1 MHRAMTW
8 LAVGLLLT
16 VGIGAVYMSTVGL
29 GGTQAAT
36 TGYLTQAAERG
47 SVTQSSAA
55 TGTVAAAATY
65 SLAFGTEPRLS
76 DTTSTTSSTQ
86 DWTVDEVLVS
96 VGDRV
101 TAGQALATADTSD
114 LEASITELEA
124 SLRSAR
130 LTLREAE
137 TTLEDAK
144 ANAQQDLVDATS
156 AVAAARLSLKSARAQ
171 RNAAGDGTASLQAR
185 ISLINARDQLRAA
198 RRQRDEVNATLKGDF
213 PQETISLAQAQ
224 AEVLDM
230 ESQVADLSGEL
241 EHAQLV
247 APVDGVVSDVN
258 ITAGLAAPTSD
269 DILVD
274 SAVLQVVADV
284 VESDVSS
291 VSVGQPAIVTIDAL
305 DTSVAGT
312 VTSVAPTT
320 TGGTSSVVTFP
331 VTVTLTDPDG
341 TIRSGMSSD
350 VEITFAEAADVVTV
364 PAVALMGRD
373 GSYMIRV
380 LASDGSVEMRPVTV
394 GLVSETLA
402 EIQSGLAEGESVVV
416 GTDTPQT
423 STTGDEID
431 IGPGGVGGLGG
442 LGGLTGG
449 GAPPQGP
456 FRLRVEE

>member
-1 MHRAMTW
+1 MMTW

-16 VGIGAVYMSTVGL
+16 VGIGAVVMSTVGL

-36 TGYLTQAAERG
+36 TGYLTQAAQRG
-47 SVTQSSAA
+47 SVTQGSAA
-55 TGTVAAAATY
+55 TGTVASAATY

-76 DTTSTTSSTQ
+76 DTTSTTSTTQ
-86 DWTVDEVLVS
+86 AWTVDEVLVS

-114 LEASITELEA
+114 LEASITELQA
-124 SLRSAR
+124 SLDSAR
-130 LTLREAE
+130 LSRREAE
-137 TTLEDAK
+137 ATLQDARTQ
-144 ANAQQDLVDATS
+144 AQQDLVDATS
-156 AVAAARLSLKSARAQ
+156 SVAAARLSLKSARAQ

-185 ISLINARDQLRAA
+185 IGLINARDQLRAA
-198 RRQRDEVNATLKGDF
+198 RRQRDEINETLMGDF
-213 PQETISLAQAQ
+213 PQETIAAADAQAQ
-224 AEVLDM
+224 VLDL

-258 ITAGLAAPTSD
+258 ITAGLAAPPSD
-269 DILVD
+269 AILVD

-284 VESDVSS
+284 VEADISS
-291 VSVGQPAIVTIDAL
+291 VSVGQPAVVTIDAL

-331 VTVTLTDPDG
+331 VTVTLIDPAE
-341 TIRSGMSSD
+341 TVRSGMGSD
-350 VEITFAEAADVVTV
+350 VEITFAEAADVVMV

-373 GSYMIRV
+373 GSYIIRV

-394 GLVSETLA
+394 GLVSETLV
-402 EIQSGLAEGESVVV
+402 EIQSGVAEGESVVV
-416 GTDTPQT
+416 GSDAQQASANDDETDA
-423 STTGDEID
+423 
-431 IGPGGVGGLGG
+431 GPGAMGGLAGIGG
-442 LGGLTGG
+442 LAGG
-449 GAPPQGP
+449 GAPPQGA
-456 FRLRVEE
+456 FRPRGEE